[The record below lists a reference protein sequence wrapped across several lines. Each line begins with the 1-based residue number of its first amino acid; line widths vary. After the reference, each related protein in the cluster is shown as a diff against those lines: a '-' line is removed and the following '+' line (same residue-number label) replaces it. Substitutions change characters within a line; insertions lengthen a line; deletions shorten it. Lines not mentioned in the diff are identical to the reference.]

1 MSSRRSSSGHIS
13 VHRQFPCSG
22 AISTASTCPMKSLSA
37 QRYAR
42 IEPPEKCLSAS
53 VWSTEQN
60 CMDWL
65 SRKSFAY
72 LQTKAVK
79 ESCEVNALC
88 QPLHDM
94 EECFIQELDKY
105 SAYKDMLNLRRKELL
120 YKKWNDDVYEPLQW
134 KVKARLNQSI
144 ERRRPSVLQYLDYCD
159 KKEPVFLEEYN
170 PDDFNPFVRHLCK
183 PRKFKLPRVE
193 LPWFDSSMTDF
204 LHMFFMMTRT
214 STLNDPLLLQS
225 RSKSVEDNAILQCQ
239 EGKLYS
245 LKETEEFHKSQLPLV
260 PLGRQNID
268 SIKWL
273 SVPLNYIDSDIRQRI
288 RCSLIIQH

>member
-22 AISTASTCPMKSLSA
+22 AISTASTCPMKPLSA

-42 IEPPEKCLSAS
+42 IEPPEKCLSTS

-60 CMDWL
+60 CLDWL

-72 LQTKAVK
+72 L
-79 ESCEVNALC
+79 
-88 QPLHDM
+88 
-94 EECFIQELDKY
+94 QELDKY

-159 KKEPVFLEEYN
+159 KKEPVFLEEYS

-183 PRKFKLPRVE
+183 PHKFK
-193 LPWFDSSMTDF
+193 
-204 LHMFFMMTRT
+204 TRT

-225 RSKSVEDNAILQCQ
+225 RNKSVEDNAILQCQ

-273 SVPLNYIDSDIRQRI
+273 SVPLNYIESDIRQRI
-288 RCSLIIQH
+288 RKQMFQKTRHVTPSIYT

>member
-183 PRKFKLPRVE
+183 PRKFK
-193 LPWFDSSMTDF
+193 
-204 LHMFFMMTRT
+204 TRT